1 MSIEPTPIN
10 GGPLDGEG
18 SCNTGEQFTHRV
30 GDVIHVYE
38 WWPCVDGDGVWHYA
52 GALQIGPQRLTQG
65 DT

>member
-1 MSIEPTPIN
+1 
-10 GGPLDGEG
+10 
-18 SCNTGEQFTHRV
+18 V

-38 WWPCVDGDGVWHYA
+38 WWPHVDGDGVWHHA